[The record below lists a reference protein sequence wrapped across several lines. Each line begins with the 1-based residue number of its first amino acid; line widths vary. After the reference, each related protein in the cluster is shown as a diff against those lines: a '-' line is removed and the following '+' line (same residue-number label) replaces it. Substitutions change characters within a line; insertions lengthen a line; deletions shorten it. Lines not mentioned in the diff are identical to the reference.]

1 MTAPK
6 RRGRPPTPSSARVRD
21 HQVSVG
27 LTPADIAALDAL
39 RGDLSRAAYL
49 RGLLRDVVG
58 RLSAEDGAASVRVVG
73 ADGVVL
79 WVTTESGLTQ
89 DRGRAMSITGGARL
103 VGIERYAAIWRRRLW
118 VSP

>member
-49 RGLLRDVVG
+49 RGLLR
-58 RLSAEDGAASVRVVG
+58 E
-73 ADGVVL
+73 
-79 WVTTESGLTQ
+79 
-89 DRGRAMSITGGARL
+89 RAFRMA
-103 VGIERYAAIWRRRLW
+103 VQ
-118 VSP
+118 P